1 MNNKNYLKN
10 KTQEQIEFAANM
22 WFLCRDAYI
31 NGEEIPQGVFMLS
44 ESQPTDE
51 DKMKA
56 LEMIQIYNNK
66 PNNKEHDERI

>member
-1 MNNKNYLKN
+1 
-10 KTQEQIEFAANM
+10 M